1 MLRITDRLREELAI
15 PFGRLYEGRGPELVR
30 SIKEIETADFLATIG
45 DLVSLFTF
53 QAGYQPDI
61 VVIDFKTERRVL
73 GESFESDMMSY
84 LKDYSILRVK
94 NPQGHVTEE
103 LVDALKTAI
112 AERKT
117 CVIVD
122 GEEDMSALPL
132 ALLLPEGSV
141 ILYGIPSRGIAAY
154 TVSEEGK
161 VLISRMVEEMEEV
174 GEDRVKS
181 ILIGGEKYG
190 AAD

>member
-1 MLRITDRLREELAI
+1 MLRVTEKLREELSV
-15 PFGRLYEGRGPELVR
+15 PFGRLYEGRGPELVKR
-30 SIKEIETADFLATIG
+30 IEEIRQAKLLATIG

-53 QAGYQPDI
+53 QAGFEPDI
-61 VVIDFKTERRVL
+61 VVIDFKTERREL
-73 GESFESDMMSY
+73 GDSFESDIMAF
-84 LKDYSILRVK
+84 LRDYRIVRVE

-103 LVDALKTAI
+103 LVRALREGISAG
-112 AERKT
+112 RT

-154 TVSEEGK
+154 TVDEEGK

-174 GEDRVKS
+174 GDDRVRDM
-181 ILIGGEKYG
+181 LIGGEVNG

>member
-84 LKDYSILRVK
+84 LKGYSILRVK

>member
-1 MLRITDRLREELAI
+1 MLRVTEKLREELAV

-30 SIKEIETADFLATIG
+30 LIAEIRETDFLATIG

-53 QAGYQPDI
+53 QAGYQPDL
-61 VVIDFKTERRVL
+61 VVIDFKTERREL
-73 GESFESDMMSY
+73 GNSFESDIMAF
-84 LKDYSILRVK
+84 LRDYRIVK
-94 NPQGHVTEE
+94 VRNLQGHITEE
-103 LVDALKTAI
+103 LVDALKSGI
-112 AERKT
+112 AEGRT

-161 VLISRMVEEMEEV
+161 ILISRMVEEMEEV
-174 GEDRVKS
+174 GEDRVKAM
-181 ILIGGEKYG
+181 LIGGEKYG